1 LDVENGSGEDEKED
15 DDDDDE
21 IADSSD
27 DDRALV
33 AHSNSFNAMLTEFEE
48 QDQEENFVP
57 LKGNLYR
64 LLFLNRRSFKEA
76 KTGTLGFISVVIVQL
91 FAPFAIFFWAFFRIN
106 WRESTISPCLY
117 KFGSHEAGLSHLLKY
132 LLANAFLFCYTLNGL
147 SVLKQDHEMSIK
159 FNMLVAYVDKDPAKV
174 RELQKNLNYCW
185 LHLGT
190 FVTATMPI
198 MCTAGLF
205 LLFII
210 SGSPKDVI
218 FDSLGMTFLYTLDD
232 IDGPLGLLS
241 SKDWNEERMGRFY
254 FKMVQPRIGSANAED
269 VHRKQRFVS
278 EFGSPLF
285 TVCTF
290 AMRVFAIILPIAFFF
305 TEGIVVQEE

>member
-64 LLFLNRRSFKEA
+64 LLFLNRRSFAEA
-76 KTGTLGFISVVIVQL
+76 RVPTLGFISVVIVQL
-91 FAPFAIFFWAFFRIN
+91 FAPFAILFWAYFQIN
-106 WRESTISPCLY
+106 WQKSTMEPVWY
-117 KFGSHEAGLSHLLKY
+117 KFGSDSRGLSHLLKY

-159 FNMLVAYVDKDPAKV
+159 FNMLIAYVDDDPAKV
-174 RELQKNLNYCW
+174 QQLQKNLSYRW

-198 MCTAGLF
+198 ICTAGLF

-210 SGSPKDVI
+210 SGSPKDVV

-254 FKMVQPRIGSANAED
+254 FKMVQPRIGSYNADD
-269 VHRKQRFVS
+269 VHRKQKFVS
-278 EFGSPLF
+278 DFGSPLF
-285 TVCTF
+285 TVCTY
-290 AMRVFAIILPIAFFF
+290 AMKAFAIILPIAFFF
-305 TEGIVVQEE
+305 TEGVVVEEQ